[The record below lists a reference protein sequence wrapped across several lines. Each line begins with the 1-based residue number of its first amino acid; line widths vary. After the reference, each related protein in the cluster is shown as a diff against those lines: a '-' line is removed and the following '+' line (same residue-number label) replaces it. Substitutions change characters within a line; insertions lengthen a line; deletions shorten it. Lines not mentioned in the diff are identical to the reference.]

1 MAAMLA
7 KATGQPVKL
16 EFTRE
21 DDFIGMHGRWSS
33 EQHYKVGVKNDGTIT
48 AVTLDAVTNM
58 GAYRKQSGNLSGTDF
73 YNIPNFKKVIKPVH
87 TNTVVA
93 ANYRAPAYPQSVFGF
108 ASFLDQIAFELGIN
122 PLDMFM
128 RNRAQ
133 KSKGKLA
140 FTSNYLE
147 QCILEGSKR
156 IGFSDKWHKPGAM
169 AGPNKHGIGMALGG
183 YPFRP
188 GLGAATHPHQSG
200 RHRACFGRR
209 HRHRHR
215 SEIDD
220 GDHRF
225 GSARDSAQ
233 SNSAH

>member
-1 MAAMLA
+1 M
-7 KATGQPVKL
+7 KL

-21 DDFIGMHGRWSS
+21 DDYIGMHGRWSS
-33 EQHYKVGVKNDGTIT
+33 EQHYKIGVKNDGTIT
-48 AVTLDAVTNM
+48 AVSLDAVTNM

-133 KSKGKLA
+133 KSKGKLPSLRTIWSSA
-140 FTSNYLE
+140 S
-147 QCILEGSKR
+147 SKAR
-156 IGFSDKWHKPGAM
+156 SES
-169 AGPNKHGIGMALGG
+169 AGVKNGTNPAPWPARTNMALAW
-183 YPFRP
+183 RS
-188 GLGAATHPHQSG
+188 AAIHFARVSAP
-200 RHRACFGRR
+200 RR
-209 HRHRHR
+209 
-215 SEIDD
+215 
-220 GDHRF
+220 
-225 GSARDSAQ
+225 SALIRTARRMF
-233 SNSAH
+233 